1 MNKNEMNSKASSIKR
16 LAGKGV
22 FPPKY
27 AFTLLFPLRNI
38 FISPR
43 QLIERMDL
51 KSDSIVLEVGPGP
64 GYFSAKIAPV
74 LHSGKL
80 FLTDIQQEMLDY
92 AKKRLSRKKINN
104 VEFYLCNGS
113 YLPFSESMFDVIF
126 MVTVLGEIEN
136 KRQYIKEFYRVLRK
150 NGILSISEQAGDPDK
165 MEPDEIKELLI
176 DSGFIFDRIFGTN
189 KNFTINFRK
198 EI

>member
-1 MNKNEMNSKASSIKR
+1 MDDTPIKR

-38 FISPR
+38 FISPG

-64 GYFSAKIAPV
+64 GYFSAKIAPF

-92 AKKRLSRKKINN
+92 AKKRLTRKKIHN
-104 VEFYLCNGS
+104 VEYLLCNGTDM
-113 YLPFSESMFDVIF
+113 PFNDNMFDVIF

-136 KRQYIKEFYRVLRK
+136 KIQYLKEFYRVLK
-150 NGILSISEQAGDPDK
+150 SNGIVSISEQAGDPDK
-165 MEPDEIKELLI
+165 MEIEEIEELFRN
-176 DSGFIFDRIFGTN
+176 SGFKTEKIFGSN
-189 KNFTINFRK
+189 RNFTINFRK
-198 EI
+198 DV

>member
-1 MNKNEMNSKASSIKR
+1 MDNKVSSIKR

-27 AFTLLFPLRNI
+27 AFTLLSPLRNI

-104 VEFYLCNGS
+104 VEYHLCDGS
-113 YLPFSESMFDVIF
+113 YLPFSESMFAVIF

-136 KRQYIKEFYRVLRK
+136 KQQYIKEFYRVLRK

-165 MEPDEIKELLI
+165 MEPAEIKELLK

-198 EI
+198 EV

>member
-1 MNKNEMNSKASSIKR
+1 MDTTSIKR
-16 LAGKGV
+16 FAGRGV

-64 GYFSAKIAPV
+64 GYFSAKIAPF

-92 AKKRLSRKKINN
+92 AKKRLTRKKIYN
-104 VEFYLCNGS
+104 VEYLLCNGTDM
-113 YLPFSESMFDVIF
+113 PFNDNMFDVIF

-136 KRQYIKEFYRVLRK
+136 KGEYLREYHRILK
-150 NGILSISEQAGDPDK
+150 NNGIVSVSEQAGDPDK
-165 MEPDEIKELLI
+165 MEIADIECLFN
-176 DSGFIFDRIFGTN
+176 DSGFKTDRIFGT
-189 KNFTINFRK
+189 KRNFTINFK
-198 EI
+198 KQ